1 MQRNPT
7 STTRKE
13 RAACSA
19 RGWTVR
25 GAPTRELREHVKREL
40 YDDSHLAPAGIAI
53 YSLADPRDL
62 RLTRY
67 VGQTNSPRRRF
78 LQHLRT
84 ARLWMPD
91 EIPWWVRQ
99 PQLRPL
105 YEWLREL
112 HRDDGRLPTMVI
124 HSWVETAPA
133 ARVAERT
140 RIYESLAN
148 RLPLLNVER
157 EFLGGQMPLL

>member
-1 MQRNPT
+1 MLTEAQLAR
-7 STTRKE
+7 RL
-13 RAACSA
+13 RA
-19 RGWTVR
+19 
-25 GAPTRELREHVKREL
+25 HVTREL
-40 YDDSHLAPAGIAI
+40 YDDSRREPVGTAI

-67 VGQTNSPRRRF
+67 IGQTTSPRRRF
-78 LQHLRT
+78 AQHLRT

-91 EIPWWVRQ
+91 EIPWWIPQ
-99 PQLRPL
+99 PKLRPL

-112 HRDDGRLPTMVI
+112 HRDEGRLPTMIV
-124 HSWVETAPA
+124 HSWVETTQ
-133 ARVAERT
+133 ARLAERA

>member
-1 MQRNPT
+1 VVTEAQL
-7 STTRKE
+7 
-13 RAACSA
+13 A
-19 RGWTVR
+19 RR
-25 GAPTRELREHVKREL
+25 LREHVKREL
-40 YDDSHLAPAGIAI
+40 YDDSRADAIGTAI

-62 RLTRY
+62 RLSRY
-67 VGQTNSPRRRF
+67 IGQTASPVRRF

-91 EIPWWVRQ
+91 EIPWWVQQ
-99 PQLRPL
+99 PKLRPL

-112 HRDDGRLPTMVI
+112 HRDEGRLPTMVI
-124 HSWVETAPA
+124 HNWVGTTQA
-133 ARVAERT
+133 ARLAERA

-157 EFLGGQMPLL
+157 EFLGGQLPLPYT

>member
-1 MQRNPT
+1 MLTEAQLAHRI
-7 STTRKE
+7 RQ
-13 RAACSA
+13 
-19 RGWTVR
+19 
-25 GAPTRELREHVKREL
+25 HVGREL
-40 YDDSHLAPAGIAI
+40 YDDSRLEPVGTAI

-67 VGQTNSPRRRF
+67 VGQSAAPRRRF

-91 EIPWWVRQ
+91 EIPWWIPQ
-99 PQLRPL
+99 PKLRPL
-105 YEWLREL
+105 YDWLREL
-112 HRDDGRLPTMVI
+112 HRDEERLPTMVI
-124 HSWVETAPA
+124 HTWVQTTQA
-133 ARVAERT
+133 ARLAERA
-140 RIYESLAN
+140 RIYELLAQ